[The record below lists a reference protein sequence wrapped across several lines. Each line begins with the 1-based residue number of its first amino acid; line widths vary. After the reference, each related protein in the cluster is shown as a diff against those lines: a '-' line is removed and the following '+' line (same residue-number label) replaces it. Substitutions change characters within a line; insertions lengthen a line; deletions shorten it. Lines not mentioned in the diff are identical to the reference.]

1 MPAVLWA
8 AGRPRAV
15 YGPAAG
21 VVAPAVSAG
30 PAAADALLA
39 EPRAALTARGLV
51 AAEPAAVAPPGV
63 VVAPTI
69 SALAVVANDA
79 LAPAVFDFAGAARA
93 EIEPAVA
100 EPRVVA
106 AVTESSV
113 AWQLPSAPAV
123 ADASFVVGPAEEP
136 VGPPVGLLPGP
147 LRLELFARL
156 IAVCAT
162 PASAG
167 ARFDHRAQPV
177 WPDQPFAVLV
187 PALLQGLAVGPSA
200 QLHADPRSS
209 ESASSPDHSMPLLVK
224 SAPDHA

>member
-30 PAAADALLA
+30 PAAADAPLA
-39 EPRAALTARGLV
+39 EPVAALTARGLV
-51 AAEPAAVAPPGV
+51 AAEPAAVAPPGA
-63 VVAPTI
+63 VVAPAI

-79 LAPAVFDFAGAARA
+79 RAPAASEFASARA
-93 EIEPAVA
+93 EIEPAA
-100 EPRVVA
+100 AQPRVVA

-113 AWQLPSAPAV
+113 VWQLPSEPAV
-123 ADASFVVGPAEEP
+123 VDASFVVGPAQEP

-167 ARFDHRAQPV
+167 ARFDRRAQPV
-177 WPDQPFAVLV
+177 SPDQPFAVPA
-187 PALLQGLAVGPSA
+187 PALPQGLAVGPFA
-200 QLHADPRSS
+200 RRRADLRS
-209 ESASSPDHSMPLLVK
+209 EAFASSLDHSMPLLVK